1 MTSQDHFRAVLVV
14 SPHAARVARDIAR
27 ARQALASS
35 GAEIVT
41 ELTVDDVQQVRAAVR
56 AHDAA
61 YVIAAGG
68 DGTVGA
74 VADQIA
80 HSGTVLLILPLG
92 TSNDFARSLRI
103 PMNVDE
109 AVALLSRGKVSTI
122 DLGRLDAPNQ
132 MSRRFVHAATVGLN
146 VNFAKLATRASIR
159 RRFGRLT
166 YVVVA
171 ALTLRDVHSFNCRLG
186 HGAQTE
192 DLDLTQLSVINAPVF
207 GGFLGLRVIG
217 SRSDDGLL
225 DVLAVGVLPTWRT
238 ILAGLYQLLH
248 FKRPLQGVRAL
259 HSSELAV
266 DADQAL
272 DVSLDGEIAG
282 KLPCRFAVDAKALR
296 VITPEDLEARGEDRQ
311 HQQPEPGSAHK

>member
-1 MTSQDHFRAVLVV
+1 VKSQDHSRAILVV
-14 SPHAARVARDIAR
+14 SPHAARVARNIDGAR
-27 ARQALASS
+27 RALASY
-35 GAEIVT
+35 GAEIVE
-41 ELTVDDVQQVRAAVR
+41 ELTIHAVEQLPSAVTR
-56 AHDAA
+56 HNAT
-61 YVIAAGG
+61 YVVAAGG

-80 HSGTVLLILPLG
+80 NSGTVLVIMPLG

-103 PMNVDE
+103 PMNVE
-109 AVALLSRGKVSTI
+109 SAATLLRRGKVSTI
-122 DLGRLDAPNQ
+122 DLGRLDAPNRV
-132 MSRRFVHAATVGLN
+132 SRRFVHAATVGLN

-171 ALTLRDVHSFNCRLG
+171 ALTLRDVQSFSCRLG
-186 HGAQTE
+186 YGGQTE

-207 GGFLGLRVIG
+207 GGFLGLRVRG

-225 DVLAVGVLPTWRT
+225 DVLAVRALPTRRT

-248 FKRPLQGVRAL
+248 LKRPLEGVRAL
-259 HSSELAV
+259 HPGELVV
-266 DADQAL
+266 DADEQL

-282 KLPCRFAVDAKALR
+282 KLPCRFAVDGKALR
-296 VITPEDLEARGEDRQ
+296 IVTPADFESRGD
-311 HQQPEPGSAHK
+311 